1 MPPNLQPSFLA
12 VVFMLQQ
19 HCMCEG
25 WKKAQKSVTLSQKKP
40 RDKFWPEMNLRRRE
54 LRSKKEK
61 KEREGTSPLIPTFTI
76 LLFQA
81 GKNARERKAISNKN
95 LTTST
100 TKGILLH
107 LLESLSPISLW
118 KATALGFIFIVQK
131 KLRFHLCSMQCMDTL
146 VTLDT
151 QLGLEWSS
159 IHKRRCECADGR
171 DIACFYE
178 MWWEDVDHFFF
189 YYGKLIIFWILY
201 YNCMELIVW
210 QN

>member
-1 MPPNLQPSFLA
+1 MVAKKNINSAFYCFCRVTVSNATKCSTFFFSRRLY
-12 VVFMLQQ
+12 VTTT

-54 LRSKKEK
+54 LSSKKEK
-61 KEREGTSPLIPTFTI
+61 KEREGTPPLIPTFTI
-76 LLFQA
+76 LLFQT

-131 KLRFHLCSMQCMDTL
+131 NWDFTYAVCN
-146 VTLDT
+146 
-151 QLGLEWSS
+151 
-159 IHKRRCECADGR
+159 A
-171 DIACFYE
+171 
-178 MWWEDVDHFFF
+178 
-189 YYGKLIIFWILY
+189 WIPL
-201 YNCMELIVW
+201 
-210 QN
+210 